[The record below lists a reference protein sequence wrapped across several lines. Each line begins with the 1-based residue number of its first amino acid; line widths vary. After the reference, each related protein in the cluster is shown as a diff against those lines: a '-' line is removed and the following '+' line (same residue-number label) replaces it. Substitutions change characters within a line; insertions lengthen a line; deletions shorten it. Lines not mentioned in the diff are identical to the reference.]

1 MNEVIV
7 PRVGALTLHEKV
19 GQGGN
24 GEVWFATHPHH
35 GEVALKLVRPQHESD
50 ACAELLTE
58 RLFREAELAARVR
71 HPNVVRVLEHGLTAE
86 GESYL
91 VSERLRGCDLGA
103 VLARHGRLSPRVAV
117 VIVDSLL
124 AALEAVHA
132 AGIVHRDLKPD
143 NLVLHVDEPERDP
156 TDPRRTG
163 QPRTILK
170 LIDFGIASAVE
181 VSGPKLTRTGTVVG
195 TPHYL
200 APEQAAGG
208 TLDARTDLYAV
219 GVIFHELLTG
229 RTPFEGL
236 SLQELVAALVLR
248 DVEPLTNLRPGVPG
262 PIAALVHRALERD
275 PDARP
280 QSAAE
285 FRAELARAAAS
296 SNMLGGDL
304 EGLVLGG
311 ARRTRANV
319 SEAPT
324 PPKRR
329 RAPVRDPESKPSIEE
344 PHERAP
350 IEEPKERAPIEEPHS
365 PPPVEAPSD
374 DEPSRATSVALGKRL
389 AAWRRRAS
397 LDSEPLAP
405 AASAPPASGSAH
417 ERSGELAPA
426 AQVARPASGSAHESS
441 THVPARSR
449 AASPTP
455 RIARFTAP
463 LPLVRRRAPRLDVEP
478 APLRRGGWSARA
490 PLALMVVMLAALT
503 VGFAEPDVVV
513 HAPDDL
519 VCLDVAPL
527 CGGAP

>member
-35 GEVALKLVRPQHESD
+35 GDVALKLVRPSMPAPAGVED
-50 ACAELLTE
+50 VGALLTE

-71 HPNVVRVLEHGLTAE
+71 HPNVVRVLEHGLTAD

-103 VLARHGRLSPRVAV
+103 VLTRHGRLSPRVAV
-117 VIVDSLL
+117 AIVDSLL

-143 NLVLHVDEPERDP
+143 NLVLHVEPAVDP
-156 TDPRRTG
+156 ADSAKKFADV
-163 QPRTILK
+163 QPRTVLK
-170 LIDFGIASAVE
+170 LIDFGIASAAE
-181 VSGPKLTRTGTVVG
+181 VAGPKLTRTGTVVG

-248 DVEPLTNLRPGVPG
+248 DVEPITNLRPGVPG

-280 QSAAE
+280 QSATA
-285 FRAELARAAAS
+285 FRAELAWAAAS
-296 SNMLGGDL
+296 SGVLGGDL
-304 EGLVLGG
+304 EGLVIGG
-311 ARRTRANV
+311 MRRTRAHA
-319 SEAPT
+319 SEAST
-324 PPKRR
+324 PPKRP
-329 RAPVRDPESKPSIEE
+329 RAPVREPESKPSIEE
-344 PHERAP
+344 PRERAP
-350 IEEPKERAPIEEPHS
+350 IEEPRERAPIEEPHT
-365 PPPVEAPSD
+365 PPPVKAPPD
-374 DEPSRATSVALGKRL
+374 DDAPSRATSVALGKRL
-389 AAWRRRAS
+389 AAWRRRTS
-397 LDSEPLAP
+397 LDAEPP
-405 AASAPPASGSAH
+405 TPVASARSA
-417 ERSGELAPA
+417 LP
-426 AQVARPASGSAHESS
+426 SAI
-441 THVPARSR
+441 RSR
-449 AASPTP
+449 SLASTSREVPPTS
-455 RIARFTAP
+455 RLVRFTAP
-463 LPLVRRRAPRLDVEP
+463 VPLVRRRAPRLDVEP
-478 APLRRGGWSARA
+478 APLRRGGWSTRA
-490 PLALMVVMLAALT
+490 PLALMVMLLAALT

-513 HAPDDL
+513 HAPDEL
-519 VCLDVAPL
+519 ACLDVAPL

>member
-35 GEVALKLVRPQHESD
+35 GEVALKLVRPSMPAPAGVED
-50 ACAELLTE
+50 VEALLTE

-71 HPNVVRVLEHGLTAE
+71 HPNVVRVLEHGLTAD

-117 VIVDSLL
+117 AIVDALL

-143 NLVLHVDEPERDP
+143 NLVLHVEHG
-156 TDPRRTG
+156 RT
-163 QPRTILK
+163 TLK
-170 LIDFGIASAVE
+170 LIDFGIASAAE
-181 VSGPKLTRTGTVVG
+181 VAGPKLTRTGTVVG

-248 DVEPLTNLRPGVPG
+248 DVEPLTDLRPGVPG

-280 QSAAE
+280 PSATA
-285 FRAELARAAAS
+285 FRAELAWAAAS
-296 SNMLGGDL
+296 SGVLGGDL
-304 EGLVLGG
+304 ESLVIGG
-311 ARRTRANV
+311 MRRTRAHT

-324 PPKRR
+324 PPKRPR
-329 RAPVRDPESKPSIEE
+329 TPVRDPEPKPSIEE
-344 PHERAP
+344 PREREP
-350 IEEPKERAPIEEPHS
+350 IEEPQERAPIEEPHT
-365 PPPVEAPSD
+365 PPPVKAPSD
-374 DEPSRATSVALGKRL
+374 DDAPSRATSLALGRRL

-397 LDSEPLAP
+397 LDVEPLAP
-405 AASAPPASGSAH
+405 LAASKSARTGSSSLASASRNVPP
-417 ERSGELAPA
+417 
-426 AQVARPASGSAHESS
+426 
-441 THVPARSR
+441 TSR
-449 AASPTP
+449 V
-455 RIARFTAP
+455 ARFTAP
-463 LPLVRRRAPRLDVEP
+463 VPLVRRRAPRLDVEP

-490 PLALMVVMLAALT
+490 PLALMVMLLAALT

-513 HAPDDL
+513 HAPDEL

>member
-7 PRVGALTLHEKV
+7 PRIGALTLHEKV

-35 GEVALKLVRPQHESD
+35 GDVALKLVRPSMPAPADVED
-50 ACAELLTE
+50 VGALLTE

-71 HPNVVRVLEHGLTAE
+71 HPNVVRVLEHGRTAD

-103 VLARHGRLSPRVAV
+103 VLTRHGRLSPRVAV
-117 VIVDSLL
+117 AIVDALL

-143 NLVLHVDEPERDP
+143 NLVLHVESAADP
-156 TDPRRTG
+156 ADPRQDSADPRRQG

-181 VSGPKLTRTGTVVG
+181 VAGPKLTRTGTVVG

-280 QSAAE
+280 QSASA
-285 FRAELARAAAS
+285 FRAELAWAAAS
-296 SNMLGGDL
+296 SGVLGGDL
-304 EGLVLGG
+304 EGLVIGG
-311 ARRTRANV
+311 MRRTRAHA

-324 PPKRR
+324 PPKRP
-329 RAPVRDPESKPSIEE
+329 RAPVREPESKPSIEE
-344 PHERAP
+344 PR
-350 IEEPKERAPIEEPHS
+350 ERAPIEEPHS

-374 DEPSRATSVALGKRL
+374 DREPSRATSLALGKRL

-397 LDSEPLAP
+397 LDAEHLDPV
-405 AASAPPASGSAH
+405 AASESA
-417 ERSGELAPA
+417 
-426 AQVARPASGSAHESS
+426 
-441 THVPARSR
+441 R
-449 AASPTP
+449 AASITRALASRSVPPTS
-455 RIARFTAP
+455 RLVRFTAP
-463 LPLVRRRAPRLDVEP
+463 VPLVRRRAPRLDVEP

-490 PLALMVVMLAALT
+490 PLALMAVLLAALT

-513 HAPDDL
+513 HAPDEL
-519 VCLDVAPL
+519 VSCLDVAPL
-527 CGGAP
+527 CGDAR